1 MKKPFVVGVDGSEP
15 SLRALDWAVAEAAR
29 QDAPVRIVH
38 ASAFDSYIEMA
49 IPAGTTPTSHR
60 DLAEKIVS
68 TATDRAARIAPGV
81 AASAEIVADEPVRVL
96 VGLAPEAYA
105 VVVGNRGQGEIA
117 SMLLGSTSLT
127 VVGRA
132 PCPVV
137 VVRGADPNIHGDFGR
152 VCLAVGSHGE
162 SSAVVRFAFAAAQGR
177 GAELHALH
185 AWQHRASAP
194 AEGPETP
201 QGADP
206 DAAGAA
212 ARLLD
217 DALGAARK
225 DCPKVTVRTSTP
237 EGRARS
243 PLLEASKSSDLLVV
257 GAHQRTGLPGLQLG
271 RVNHALLLQA
281 ACPVAV
287 VPQTT

>member
-1 MKKPFVVGVDGSEP
+1 MKKPFIVGVDGSEP
-15 SLRALDWAVAEAAR
+15 SLQALDWAVAEAAR

-38 ASAFDSYIEMA
+38 AAAFDSYIQMA
-49 IPAGTTPTSHR
+49 IPPGTTPTSHR
-60 DLAEKIVS
+60 ALAEKIVT
-68 TATDRAARIAPGV
+68 TASERAARIGPGV
-81 AASAEIVADEPVRVL
+81 ATSADIVPDEPVGVL

-137 VVRGADPNIHGDFGR
+137 VVRGADPNIDGDFGR
-152 VCLAVGSHGE
+152 VCLGVGSHGE
-162 SSAVVRFAFAAAQGR
+162 SSAVVRFAFEAAQGR
-177 GAELHALH
+177 EAELHALH
-185 AWQHRASAP
+185 AWQHRT
-194 AEGPETP
+194 AEQADRPETP
-201 QGADP
+201 QGTDP
-206 DAAGAA
+206 DAAAA
-212 ARLLD
+212 AQLLD
-217 DALGAARK
+217 DALGQVRK
-225 DCPKVTVRTSTP
+225 DYPKVTVRTSTP
-237 EGRARS
+237 EGRART

-271 RVNHALLLQA
+271 RVNHALLHQA